1 MPWFLSPFLIQT
13 DPARQR
19 LGLLGSLR
27 RKDRACKALDPLLM
41 ADVHRVRL
49 RLEELC
55 GWLALLGLLR
65 EDADASLVQVLK
77 EPCMHD
83 IEPVVGV
90 GVALGPAVPGKTA
103 RLAICRRLELDDLGL
118 DGEAEG
124 LEAEAGVRCKLRA
137 LGVVELDVSCIVVAG
152 RPDGSIDQVLEDI
165 GSRGATDDDLV
176 RGEVVGGS
184 REVLVRSRDLVQHFM
199 HPFVSA
205 RRTLQHAIPFLSSL
219 LYAGRISMSCPSG
232 SVMK

>member
-1 MPWFLSPFLIQT
+1 
-13 DPARQR
+13 
-19 LGLLGSLR
+19 
-27 RKDRACKALDPLLM
+27 M

-65 EDADASLVQVLK
+65 EDADASLGQVLK

-83 IEPVVGV
+83 IEPVV

-118 DGEAEG
+118 DGKAEG
-124 LEAEAGVRCKLRA
+124 LEAEAGVRCELRA

-152 RPDGSIDQVLEDI
+152 RPDGSIDQALEDI
-165 GSRGATDDDLV
+165 GCRDATDDDLV
-176 RGEVVGGS
+176 RGEAAGGS

-205 RRTLQHAIPFLSSL
+205 RRTLQHAIPFLFSL
-219 LYAGRISMSCPSG
+219 LYADRISMSCPSG

>member
-1 MPWFLSPFLIQT
+1 
-13 DPARQR
+13 
-19 LGLLGSLR
+19 
-27 RKDRACKALDPLLM
+27 M

-90 GVALGPAVPGKTA
+90 GVALGLAVPGKTA

-124 LEAEAGVRCKLRA
+124 LEAEAGVRCELRA

-205 RRTLQHAIPFLSSL
+205 RRTLQDAIPFLSSL

>member
-1 MPWFLSPFLIQT
+1 
-13 DPARQR
+13 
-19 LGLLGSLR
+19 
-27 RKDRACKALDPLLM
+27 M

-65 EDADASLVQVLK
+65 EDADASLGQVLK

-83 IEPVVGV
+83 IEPVV

-124 LEAEAGVRCKLRA
+124 LEAEAGVRCELRA
-137 LGVVELDVSCIVVAG
+137 LGVVELDVSCTVVAG
-152 RPDGSIDQVLEDI
+152 RPDGSIDQVLEEI
-165 GSRGATDDDLV
+165 GCRGATDDGLV
-176 RGEVVGGS
+176 RGEVVGGP

-205 RRTLQHAIPFLSSL
+205 RRTLQHAIPFLFSL

-232 SVMK
+232 SAMK

>member
-1 MPWFLSPFLIQT
+1 
-13 DPARQR
+13 
-19 LGLLGSLR
+19 
-27 RKDRACKALDPLLM
+27 M

-49 RLEELC
+49 GLEELC
-55 GWLALLGLLR
+55 GWLAFLGLLR
-65 EDADASLVQVLK
+65 EDADVSLGQVLK

-90 GVALGPAVPGKTA
+90 ALGPAVPGRTA
-103 RLAICRRLELDDLGL
+103 RLAICRRLELDGLGL

-124 LEAEAGVRCKLRA
+124 LEAEAGVRCELRA
-137 LGVVELDVSCIVVAG
+137 LGAIELDVSCIVVVG
-152 RPDGSIDQVLEDI
+152 RPDGSIDQVLEDT
-165 GSRGATDDDLV
+165 SCRDVTDDGLV

-205 RRTLQHAIPFLSSL
+205 RRTLQHAIPFLFSL

-232 SVMK
+232 SAMK

>member
-1 MPWFLSPFLIQT
+1 
-13 DPARQR
+13 
-19 LGLLGSLR
+19 
-27 RKDRACKALDPLLM
+27 M

-65 EDADASLVQVLK
+65 EDADASLGQVLK

-83 IEPVVGV
+83 IEPVV

-124 LEAEAGVRCKLRA
+124 LEAEAGVRCELRA
-137 LGVVELDVSCIVVAG
+137 LGVVELDVSCTVVAG
-152 RPDGSIDQVLEDI
+152 RPDGSIDQVLEEI
-165 GSRGATDDDLV
+165 GCRGATDDGLV

-205 RRTLQHAIPFLSSL
+205 RRTLQHAIPFLFSL

-232 SVMK
+232 SAMK

>member
-1 MPWFLSPFLIQT
+1 
-13 DPARQR
+13 
-19 LGLLGSLR
+19 
-27 RKDRACKALDPLLM
+27 M

-77 EPCMHD
+77 DPCMHD
-83 IEPVVGV
+83 IEPVVGVGV

-124 LEAEAGVRCKLRA
+124 LEAEAGVRCELRA
-137 LGVVELDVSCIVVAG
+137 IGVVELDVSCIVVAG

-165 GSRGATDDDLV
+165 GSRGATVDDLV

-205 RRTLQHAIPFLSSL
+205 RRTLQRAIPFLSSL

-232 SVMK
+232 SAMK

>member
-1 MPWFLSPFLIQT
+1 
-13 DPARQR
+13 
-19 LGLLGSLR
+19 
-27 RKDRACKALDPLLM
+27 
-41 ADVHRVRL
+41 
-49 RLEELC
+49 
-55 GWLALLGLLR
+55 
-65 EDADASLVQVLK
+65 
-77 EPCMHD
+77 MHD
-83 IEPVVGV
+83 IEPVV

-103 RLAICRRLELDDLGL
+103 RLAICRRLGLDDLGL

-124 LEAEAGVRCKLRA
+124 LEAEAGVRCELRA

-152 RPDGSIDQVLEDI
+152 RPDGSIDQVLKDT
-165 GSRGATDDDLV
+165 SCRDVTDDGLV

-205 RRTLQHAIPFLSSL
+205 RRTLQHAIPFLFSL

-232 SVMK
+232 SAMK

>member
-1 MPWFLSPFLIQT
+1 
-13 DPARQR
+13 
-19 LGLLGSLR
+19 
-27 RKDRACKALDPLLM
+27 M

-49 RLEELC
+49 GLEELC
-55 GWLALLGLLR
+55 GWLAFLGLLR
-65 EDADASLVQVLK
+65 EDADASLGQVLK

-83 IEPVVGV
+83 IEPVV

-103 RLAICRRLELDDLGL
+103 RLAICRRLGLDDLGL

-124 LEAEAGVRCKLRA
+124 LEAEAGVRCELRA

-152 RPDGSIDQVLEDI
+152 RPDGSIDQVLKDT
-165 GSRGATDDDLV
+165 SCRDVTDDGLV

-205 RRTLQHAIPFLSSL
+205 RHTLQHAIPFLFSL

-232 SVMK
+232 SAMK

>member
-1 MPWFLSPFLIQT
+1 
-13 DPARQR
+13 
-19 LGLLGSLR
+19 
-27 RKDRACKALDPLLM
+27 M

-65 EDADASLVQVLK
+65 EDADASLGQVLK

-83 IEPVVGV
+83 IEPVV

-118 DGEAEG
+118 DRKAEG
-124 LEAEAGVRCKLRA
+124 LEAEAGVRCELRA

-152 RPDGSIDQVLEDI
+152 RPDGSIDQALEDI
-165 GSRGATDDDLV
+165 GCRDATDDDLV
-176 RGEVVGGS
+176 RGEAAGGS

-205 RRTLQHAIPFLSSL
+205 RRTLQHAIPFLFSL

-232 SVMK
+232 SAMK

>member
-1 MPWFLSPFLIQT
+1 
-13 DPARQR
+13 
-19 LGLLGSLR
+19 
-27 RKDRACKALDPLLM
+27 M

-55 GWLALLGLLR
+55 GWIALLGLLR

-90 GVALGPAVPGKTA
+90 ALGPAVTGKTA

-124 LEAEAGVRCKLRA
+124 LEAEAGVRCELRA
-137 LGVVELDVSCIVVAG
+137 LGVVELDVSCIVVVG

-165 GSRGATDDDLV
+165 GCRGATDDDLV

-184 REVLVRSRDLVQHFM
+184 REVFVRSRDLVQHFM

-205 RRTLQHAIPFLSSL
+205 RRTLQHAIPFLFSL
-219 LYAGRISMSCPSG
+219 LYAGRISMSCPQG
-232 SVMK
+232 LR

>member
-1 MPWFLSPFLIQT
+1 
-13 DPARQR
+13 
-19 LGLLGSLR
+19 
-27 RKDRACKALDPLLM
+27 M
-41 ADVHRVRL
+41 AGVHRVRL

-83 IEPVVGV
+83 IEPVVGI
-90 GVALGPAVPGKTA
+90 ALGPAVPGKTA
-103 RLAICRRLELDDLGL
+103 RLAICRHLELDDLGL
-118 DGEAEG
+118 NGEVEG
-124 LEAEAGVRCKLRA
+124 LEAEAGVRCELRA
-137 LGVVELDVSCIVVAG
+137 LGVVELDVSCTVVAG
-152 RPDGSIDQVLEDI
+152 RPDGSIDQVLEEI
-165 GSRGATDDDLV
+165 GCRGATDDGLV
-176 RGEVVGGS
+176 RGEVVGGP

-205 RRTLQHAIPFLSSL
+205 RRTLQHAIPFLFSL

>member
-1 MPWFLSPFLIQT
+1 
-13 DPARQR
+13 
-19 LGLLGSLR
+19 
-27 RKDRACKALDPLLM
+27 M

-65 EDADASLVQVLK
+65 EDADASLGQVLK

-90 GVALGPAVPGKTA
+90 ALGPAVPGKPA
-103 RLAICRRLELDDLGL
+103 RLVICRRLELDDLGL

-124 LEAEAGVRCKLRA
+124 LEAEAGVRCELRA
-137 LGVVELDVSCIVVAG
+137 LGVVELDVSCTVVAG
-152 RPDGSIDQVLEDI
+152 RPDGSIDQVLEEI
-165 GSRGATDDDLV
+165 GCRGATDDGLV
-176 RGEVVGGS
+176 RGEVVGGP

-205 RRTLQHAIPFLSSL
+205 RRTLQHAIPFLFSL

-232 SVMK
+232 SAMK

>member
-1 MPWFLSPFLIQT
+1 
-13 DPARQR
+13 
-19 LGLLGSLR
+19 
-27 RKDRACKALDPLLM
+27 M

-49 RLEELC
+49 GLEELC
-55 GWLALLGLLR
+55 GWLAFLGLLR
-65 EDADASLVQVLK
+65 EDADASLGQVLK

-83 IEPVVGV
+83 IEPVV

-103 RLAICRRLELDDLGL
+103 RLAICRRLGLDDLGL

-124 LEAEAGVRCKLRA
+124 LEAEAGVRCELRA

-152 RPDGSIDQVLEDI
+152 RPDGSIDQVLKDT
-165 GSRGATDDDLV
+165 SCRDVTDDGLV

-205 RRTLQHAIPFLSSL
+205 RRTLQHAIPFLFSL

-232 SVMK
+232 SAMK

>member
-1 MPWFLSPFLIQT
+1 MTNIHGVFGVFVEFL
-13 DPARQR
+13 
-19 LGLLGSLR
+19 GG
-27 RKDRACKALDPLLM
+27 
-41 ADVHRVRL
+41 
-49 RLEELC
+49 
-55 GWLALLGLLR
+55 LALLGFLSKDTDPAFGHILQQPGM
-65 EDADASLVQVLK
+65 D
-77 EPCMHD
+77 D
-83 IEPVVGV
+83 IQTVICISFCPTM
-90 GVALGPAVPGKTA
+90 PGKAA
-103 RLAICRRLELDDLGL
+103 RLAISGGFEFGDFRL

-124 LEAEAGVRCKLRA
+124 LEAEAGVRCELRA

-176 RGEVVGGS
+176 RGEAAGGS

>member
-1 MPWFLSPFLIQT
+1 
-13 DPARQR
+13 
-19 LGLLGSLR
+19 
-27 RKDRACKALDPLLM
+27 M

-65 EDADASLVQVLK
+65 EDADASLGQVLK

-83 IEPVVGV
+83 IEPVV

-124 LEAEAGVRCKLRA
+124 LEAEAGVRCELRA
-137 LGVVELDVSCIVVAG
+137 LGVVELDVSCTVVAG
-152 RPDGSIDQVLEDI
+152 RPDGSIDQVLEEI
-165 GSRGATDDDLV
+165 GCRDATNDSLV
-176 RGEVVGGS
+176 RGEAVGGS

-219 LYAGRISMSCPSG
+219 LYADRISMSCPSG